1 MFQYIC
7 CAGLILLYLCFY
19 YMFGSLAAKRIPAI
33 SGSRPLKIIIG
44 FFCYFFLFS
53 VITIPLKVTLQPLST
68 LSRIWAGVLL
78 LLTALSL
85 FFFRKG
91 RKQKLS
97 SGREVFRGKQKTVFF
112 LFLLLVLTQLII
124 VNLNRETYA
133 LWDQS
138 YYIGDSATSL
148 YTDTISQYDPYTG
161 RILEKLDPEYL
172 LETYQ
177 NHTAVMC
184 QIFGLHPLVENRT
197 VMASIVIILYNLI
210 AWELG
215 LVLFHGN
222 RAKSLLMNGF
232 LTLLNFFSFNLYTAA
247 EFLLLR
253 PSEGK
258 TILAVLIIPSLLLF
272 FLKTISEYLPRSWWA
287 CSFLVIL
294 GSFGLNM
301 SAIYM
306 IPFEIS
312 AFYLPLFIRE
322 KKLSIF
328 RRLLILLLPC
338 ILMAAAYLL
347 TKNRLFIYTSA

>member
-33 SGSRPLKIIIG
+33 SDSRPLMIIVG
-44 FFCYFFLFS
+44 VFCYFFLFS

-68 LSRIWAGVLL
+68 LSRIWTGVLL
-78 LLTALSL
+78 LLTALFL
-85 FFFRKG
+85 FFSRKG
-91 RKQKLS
+91 WRARLAS
-97 SGREVFRGKQKTVFF
+97 CRRILNGKQKYLFL
-112 LFLLLVLTQLII
+112 LFLLLVLAQLII

-138 YYIGDSATSL
+138 YFIGDSATSL

-161 RILEKLDPEYL
+161 RILEKLDSEYL

-197 VMASIVIILYNLI
+197 IMASVVIILYNLI

-247 EFLLLR
+247 EFLLFR

-258 TILAVLIIPSLLLF
+258 TILAVLIIPALLLF
-272 FLKTISEYLPRSWWA
+272 FLKAINDYLPRSWWA

-312 AFYLPLFIRE
+312 AFYLPLSIRE
-322 KKLSIF
+322 KKLTIF

-338 ILMAAAYLL
+338 VLMAAAYLL
-347 TKNRLFIYTSA
+347 TKYKLFIYTSA